1 MSVFIQL
8 PPDRSASLSFDRTLT
23 LTEFAE
29 FCAQNPDLNVEREP
43 DGKITI
49 MTPVGFLS
57 GRRELRL
64 GAYLT
69 IWSIENGLGDTAS
82 SSTGFT
88 LPNGAVRSPNA
99 AWISD
104 ERLTG
109 FTDEELESF
118 PELVPDFVAEIRLK
132 SDDDRSLQR
141 KMEDTWMAQGVRLG
155 WLIDTYLGEVRIYRE
170 SMEVEILSV
179 DDTILSGEEVM
190 PGFTF
195 DLAILERKKGLVIN
209 PLLRPTQST

>member
-8 PPDRSASLSFDRTLT
+8 PPDRSATLSFDRTLT
-23 LTEFAE
+23 LSEFAE

-49 MTPVGFLS
+49 MTPVGFSS
-57 GRRELRL
+57 GRRDLRL

-69 IWSIENGLGDTAS
+69 IWTIENGLGDTTS

-88 LPNGAVRSPNA
+88 LSNGSVRSPDA

-104 ERLTG
+104 DRLTG
-109 FTDEELESF
+109 FTDDDLESF
-118 PELVPDFVAEIRLK
+118 PELVPDFVAEIRSK
-132 SDDDRSLQR
+132 SDDNRPLQR
-141 KMEDTWMAQGVRLG
+141 KMEDTWMAQGVRLS

-170 SMEVEILSV
+170 NKEVEILPV
-179 DDTILSGEEVM
+179 DNTTLSGEEVM

-195 DLAILERKKGLVIN
+195 DLAILKRKKAL
-209 PLLRPTQST
+209 